1 MIYLNGKFMPIQEA
15 FVPVLDRGFIFG
27 DGVYE
32 VIPAYS
38 HKLFRL
44 NEHLNRLQY
53 SLDGIRLK
61 NPHTNEEWQS
71 LLEQIIDQNE
81 SEDQYIY
88 LHITRGVA
96 KRDHAFPIGV
106 APTIFIMS
114 NPLLPPQQLCWNLAF
129 RR

>member
-61 NPHTNEEWQS
+61 ILTLMKNGS
-71 LLEQIIDQNE
+71 L
-81 SEDQYIY
+81 Y
-88 LHITRGVA
+88 
-96 KRDHAFPIGV
+96 
-106 APTIFIMS
+106 
-114 NPLLPPQQLCWNLAF
+114 
-129 RR
+129 